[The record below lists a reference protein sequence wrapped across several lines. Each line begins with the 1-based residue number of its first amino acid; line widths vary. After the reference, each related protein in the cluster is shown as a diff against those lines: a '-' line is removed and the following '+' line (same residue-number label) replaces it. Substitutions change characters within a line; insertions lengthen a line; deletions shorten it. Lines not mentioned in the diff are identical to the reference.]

1 MLHAAVAWPAVE
13 CAIVLQNARSNAFT
27 YERPALAAGLRVAL
41 FSGNYNYTRDGANKA
56 LNRLVGHLLDHGAAV
71 RVSSPTGRRPAFD
84 PVGDLVSVPSL
95 AIPGRAEFRLA
106 LGLPRKIAEDV
117 RHFAPNVVHVSAP
130 DWLGTGAQRLAREL
144 GVPIVASMHTRF
156 ETYLDFYGLRGL
168 RRWAVRRQRDF
179 YCASD
184 RVLVPNGASRKDLRA
199 MGVPAK
205 RIGIWSRGAE
215 HELFSPARRDPAW
228 RQELGY
234 SNEEIV
240 LLFFG
245 RIVREKG
252 TACFVETVREL
263 RRRGLA
269 VRPLIVGDGPARAEL
284 EAQVGEAVFLGHL
297 DGEDLGRAIAS
308 ADILLNPS
316 LTEAFGNV
324 NLEAMAAGVCVVSAN
339 VGSASA
345 IISDGKD
352 GFLIGAVPN
361 AFADAIQRLAD
372 DRITRK
378 RIGQSATATAESY
391 QWSEVLDD
399 VIRTYRDLA
408 TR

>member
-1 MLHAAVAWPAVE
+1 M
-13 CAIVLQNARSNAFT
+13 LQNARPDTFA
-27 YERPALAAGLRVAL
+27 YERPEYAAGLRVAL

-71 RVSSPTGRRPAFD
+71 RVYSPTGRRPAFD
-84 PVGDLVSVPSL
+84 PIGDLVSVPSI

-106 LGLPRKIAEDV
+106 LGLPRKIADDV
-117 RHFAPNVVHVSAP
+117 RSFAPNVIHVSAP
-130 DWLGTGAQRLAREL
+130 DWLGTGAQRLAREI

-184 RVLVPNGASRKDLRA
+184 RVLAPNGASKKDLRA

-205 RIGIWSRGAE
+205 RIGIWSRGVE
-215 HELFSPARRDPAW
+215 HDLFNPARRDPAW
-228 RQELGY
+228 RRELGY
-234 SNEEIV
+234 SSEDIV

-252 TACFVETVREL
+252 TTCFIETVREL

-269 VRPLIVGDGPARAEL
+269 VRPLIVGDGPARGEM

-297 DGEDLGRAIAS
+297 DGEELGRAIAS

-324 NLEAMAAGVCVVSAN
+324 NLEAMAAGVCVVTAN
-339 VGSASA
+339 VGSSSA
-345 IISDGKD
+345 IITHGRDGY
-352 GFLIGAVPN
+352 LIGAD
-361 AFADAIQRLAD
+361 AKSFADAIQKLASD
-372 DRITRK
+372 SITRR
-378 RIGQSATATAESY
+378 RIGRNATVTAESY

-399 VIRTYRDLA
+399 VVRTYRDLRA
-408 TR
+408 R

>member
-1 MLHAAVAWPAVE
+1 MVRPAVKR
-13 CAIVLQNARSNAFT
+13 AIVLQNARPDTFA
-27 YERPALAAGLRVAL
+27 YARPESAAGLRVAL

-56 LNRLVGHLLDHGAAV
+56 LNRLVGHLLDHGADV
-71 RVSSPTGRRPAFD
+71 RVYSPTSRRPAFE
-84 PVGDLVSVPSL
+84 PTGELVSVPSL
-95 AIPGRAEFRLA
+95 AIPGRSEFRVA
-106 LGLPRKIAEDV
+106 LGLPRKIAADV
-117 RHFAPNVVHVSAP
+117 RGFAPNVIHVSAP

-144 GVPIVASMHTRF
+144 HVPVVASMHTRF
-156 ETYLDFYGLRGL
+156 ETYLDFYGLRAL
-168 RRWAVRRQRDF
+168 RQWAVRRQRDF

-184 RVLVPNGASRKDLRA
+184 RVLVPNGASKKDLRA

-205 RIGIWSRGAE
+205 RIGIWSRGVE
-215 HELFSPARRDPAW
+215 HALFNPARRDPAW
-228 RQELGY
+228 RQSLGY
-234 SNEEIV
+234 ANDDLV

-269 VRPLIVGDGPARAEL
+269 VRPLIVGEGPARSEM
-284 EAQVGEAVFLGHL
+284 EGQIGEAVFLGHL
-297 DGEDLGRAIAS
+297 AGEELGRAVAS

-324 NLEAMAAGVCVVSAN
+324 NLEAMAAGVCVVSAD

-345 IISDGKD
+345 IITSGKD
-352 GFLIGAVPN
+352 GYLIKADPT
-361 AFADAIQRLAD
+361 AFADAIQKLAS
-372 DRITRK
+372 DRVTRK
-378 RIGQSATATAESY
+378 RIGRSASATAESY

-399 VIRTYRDLA
+399 VVRIYRDLVP
-408 TR
+408 R